1 MKRLRGTL
9 TYANVVSTLCLF
21 LLLGG
26 TVYAASKINGKT
38 IKVNSIP
45 GNRLK
50 PNTVTGKQVKE
61 STLGE
66 VPVAKEAKTAGSAV
80 TALDAVNAEK
90 IIGRTIGCPTGTQLF
105 AGECWE
111 TTARSAAT
119 MPVAAQTCSEAGGQ
133 LPDALSLRAFALKS
147 GVTLAAGD
155 EWSNSIDNVTA
166 ENEYTGVTVSPTG
179 AVNLDNQIDPK
190 EFRCELPLLR

>member
-1 MKRLRGTL
+1 MRRVRGKL
-9 TYANVVSTLCLF
+9 TYANVMATVAVF
-21 LLLGG
+21 LALGG
-26 TVYAASKINGKT
+26 GAYAASINGKT
-38 IKVNSIP
+38 IKAKSLPGNRVTPGSLP

-50 PNTVTGKQVKE
+50 ANSVTGTQVNE
-61 STLGE
+61 STLAQ
-66 VPVAKEAKTAGSAV
+66 VPSAKNAENASALDGHTAG
-80 TALDAVNAEK
+80 
-90 IIGRTIGCPTGTQLF
+90 CPVGTLPF
-105 AGECWE
+105 GGSCWE

-119 MPVAAQTCSEAGGQ
+119 EPIAAQTCIEAGGQ

-147 GVTLAAGD
+147 GVALAAGD
-155 EWSNSIDNVTA
+155 EWSNSIDTVTG